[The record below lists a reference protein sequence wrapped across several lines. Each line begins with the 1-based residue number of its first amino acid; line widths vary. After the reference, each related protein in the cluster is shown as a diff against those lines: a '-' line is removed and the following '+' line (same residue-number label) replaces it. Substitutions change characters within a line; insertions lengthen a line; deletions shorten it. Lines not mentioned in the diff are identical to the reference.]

1 VEALHQ
7 HLWGSH
13 DYALH
18 CPRAAPFAGV
28 LSCTYHHWSK
38 PFSRNRRYCQL
49 PVSGGRMQR
58 FVQVRLGS
66 AYCCW
71 PFGRWSAWAHIMY
84 TRCGGIAVAV
94 QFWRNGML
102 PCFPQ
107 TLTLLRCF
115 LRSRVTCRVLACHCE
130 SQWKV
135 LYSSFQY
142 RATFKYPTLYFPG
155 VLHILTDLLKN

>member
-18 CPRAAPFAGV
+18 CPRAAPFARV
-28 LSCTYHHWSK
+28 VSCTYHHWSK

-49 PVSGGRMQR
+49 PVPGGRMQR

-71 PFGRWSAWAHIMY
+71 PFGRW
-84 TRCGGIAVAV
+84 
-94 QFWRNGML
+94 
-102 PCFPQ
+102 
-107 TLTLLRCF
+107 
-115 LRSRVTCRVLACHCE
+115 LACCQGSYNVHTLWWYCCCSPFLE
-130 SQWKV
+130 EWYAA
-135 LYSSFQY
+135 LF
-142 RATFKYPTLYFPG
+142 PTN
-155 VLHILTDLLKN
+155 TDTIEVFFAQQGHMQGFGLPLGKSVEGII